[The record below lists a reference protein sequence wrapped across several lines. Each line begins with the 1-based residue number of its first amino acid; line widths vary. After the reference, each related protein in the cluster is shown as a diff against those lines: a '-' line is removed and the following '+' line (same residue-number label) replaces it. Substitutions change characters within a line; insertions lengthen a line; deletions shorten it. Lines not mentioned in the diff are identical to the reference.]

1 MMILGKDIN
10 MRSKY
15 LVMGMVCLLLFA
27 LSGCTAALPE
37 EIAGLVAVKKEN
49 CWPCT
54 GYKVVWEGL
63 AKLTNAVY
71 PIMSGWALNFLGV
84 ALLFWLIFT
93 VNKYIMAVKEPNI
106 KDFISS
112 IAMILFKAVVVAA
125 ILITPEN
132 TMAVLDLVVTPAITA
147 FVELSKAI
155 MFSDSG
161 LAKNFAG
168 KIEYEAIETS
178 STLFASNVGNQ
189 LQDIVY
195 RVYLGF
201 NSGIA
206 LGARM
211 LISIDMVSWAMGF
224 FTMFVF
230 FYLMLVIPL
239 IFMEGFIIVGIVFVM
254 FPFFLVSYVFPVTKT
269 YLKVAWEALFVAVM
283 QILITCIYLTVLLSV
298 IKTYSK
304 DFTIGK
310 QLTDFM
316 FMTGLKDMTG
326 SSLAFFALVYCIFKM
341 ANDIPSMT
349 TFLTGS
355 FNRSQTVQMVRNY
368 TGIATNAGKFVLGA
382 AMVGSGVGAVHGKAM
397 MTDAT
402 AGLGRSLTSGSA
414 FTGNPDDPA
423 SNVNAAAEQARMASG
438 GKK

>member
-1 MMILGKDIN
+1 MAILTKYINIHSKSLIVGMM
-10 MRSKY
+10 
-15 LVMGMVCLLLFA
+15 LLTLFL
-27 LSGCTAALPE
+27 LSGCTAAMPE

-54 GYKVVWEGL
+54 GYKVVWEALGS
-63 AKLTNAVY
+63 LTNAVY
-71 PIMSGWALNFLGV
+71 PKMSGWALDFLGV
-84 ALLFWLIFT
+84 ALLFWLGFT
-93 VNKYIMAVKEPNI
+93 VSKYIMAVKEPNI
-106 KDFISS
+106 KDFLSS
-112 IAMILFKAVVVAA
+112 VAMVLFKAVVVAA

-132 TMAVLDLVVTPAITA
+132 TMYVLDMVVTPSITA
-147 FVELSKAI
+147 FVNLSKAI
-155 MFSDSG
+155 MFSDTG
-161 LAKNFAG
+161 LAKHFAG
-168 KIEYEAIETS
+168 AAKYDDISTS
-178 STLFASNVGNQ
+178 SALFASNVGNQ

-239 IFMEGFIIVGIVFVM
+239 LFMEAFIIVGIVFVL
-254 FPFFLVSYVFPVTKT
+254 FPFFLVSYVFPATKS
-269 YLKVAWEALFVAVM
+269 YLRVAWDALFVAVM
-283 QILITCIYLTVLLSV
+283 QIVVTCIYLTVLLSV
-298 IKTYSK
+298 IKSYSK
-304 DFTIGK
+304 DFSIGK

-326 SSLAFFALVYCIFKM
+326 RSLAFFALVYCIFKM
-341 ANDIPSMT
+341 ASDIPAMT
-349 TFLTGS
+349 AFLTGS
-355 FNRSQTVQMVRNY
+355 FNRGQIFQLIRGY

-382 AMVGSGVGAVHGKAM
+382 TMVGSGIGAAQGHAL

-402 AGLGRSLTSGSA
+402 TGLGRSLTNGGA
-414 FTGNPDDPA
+414 FTGDDA
-423 SNVNAAAEQARMASG
+423 DGGLSAAEKAKMSG
-438 GKK
+438 GK